1 MLKINTS
8 SLFAYFRRVF
18 PFIDKVLEKKIKNK
32 PYSMIQ
38 SYLPFAATNE
48 VMQFF
53 YVVLYDLTCV
63 PHLLIPSKVERGTP
77 FIVCNHMFIALLR
90 HFICA
95 CLCVILTAQTVF
107 VNFKFELEIDFQQ
120 VNVYFIVCIHVSG
133 LVILCL
139 HVCIQLGDI
148 HELVIL
154 CFQQ

>member
-1 MLKINTS
+1 MLNFGGFFFRFLTKCWEKKSKINLIVWYSHTCRLLQRMKWCNS
-8 SLFAYFRRVF
+8 FMLF
-18 PFIDKVLEKKIKNK
+18 
-32 PYSMIQ
+32 
-38 SYLPFAATNE
+38 
-48 VMQFF
+48 
-53 YVVLYDLTCV
+53 LYDLTCV

-95 CLCVILTAQTVF
+95 CLCVIPTAQTVF
-107 VNFKFELEIDFQQ
+107 VNCKFELEIDFQQ

-154 CFQQ
+154 CFQQWFIILIHI